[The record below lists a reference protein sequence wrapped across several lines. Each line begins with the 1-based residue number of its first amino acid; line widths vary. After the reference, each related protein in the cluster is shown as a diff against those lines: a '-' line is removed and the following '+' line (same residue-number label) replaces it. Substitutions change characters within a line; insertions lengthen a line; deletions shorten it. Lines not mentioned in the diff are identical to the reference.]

1 MRYSNSRRHLT
12 VLIILISVFVS
23 GCGEQVYDIPFD
35 KDTTKSA
42 FRFESQDVRECA
54 EPFAANLCIPGD
66 ESTSENEIDT
76 GPESYAAAMLF
87 DLKGKKT
94 MYCRSPYERLYPAS
108 MTKVLTAIIAMENCD
123 MDQVLTADESCV
135 LTENDVQK
143 IKLRAGD
150 KMTMD
155 QALHILLI
163 YSANDVANLIA
174 VNVAGSIDGFAIMM
188 NEKARELGATNS
200 HFMNPSGLQDE
211 NHYTT
216 PYDMY
221 LIFNKAISYGK
232 FIEIIGMSE
241 YSTVYHD
248 SSGGD
253 ISFTCEATNKYLN
266 GQYTPP
272 AAVTVIGG
280 KTGTT
285 AAAGSCLVLLSKD
298 ASDSSYISVVM
309 KADNRDVLYKKTNN
323 LLTLL
328 Q

>member
-1 MRYSNSRRHLT
+1 M
-12 VLIILISVFVS
+12 S
-23 GCGEQVYDIPFD
+23 GCGELEYDIPFD

-42 FRFESQDVRECA
+42 FRFESQDVRECV
-54 EPFAANLCIPGD
+54 EPFAANLCIPG
-66 ESTSENEIDT
+66 EVSTSENEIDT
-76 GPESYAAAMLF
+76 GPESYSAAMLF

-94 MYCRSPYERLYPAS
+94 PYCRNPYERLYPAS
-108 MTKVLTAIIAMENCD
+108 MTKVLTAIVAMDNCD
-123 MDQVLTADESCV
+123 MDQVLTANEDCV
-135 LTENDVQK
+135 LTANDVQK
-143 IKLRAGD
+143 IKLKAGD
-150 KMTMD
+150 TMTMD

-174 VNVAGSIDGFAIMM
+174 VNVGGSIEGFAEMM
-188 NEKARELGATNS
+188 NRKAVELGATNS
-200 HFMNPSGLQDE
+200 HFVNPSGLQDE
-211 NHYTT
+211 EHYTT

-232 FIEIIGMSE
+232 FIEIIGMSD

-248 SSGGD
+248 ASGQD
-253 ISFTCEATNKYLN
+253 IPYECLSTNRYMSGN
-266 GQYTPP
+266 YNPP

-298 ASDSSYISVVM
+298 ATDSSYISVVM
-309 KADNRDVLYKKTNN
+309 KADNTDVLYKKTNSLLN
-323 LLTLL
+323 LL

>member
-1 MRYSNSRRHLT
+1 MIT
-12 VLIILISVFVS
+12 FIIS
-23 GCGEQVYDIPFD
+23 GCGEKAYDIPFD
-35 KDTTKSA
+35 KDTSKSA

-54 EPFAANLCIPGD
+54 EPFAANLCIPGE

-76 GPESYAAAMLF
+76 GPESYAAAMLY

-94 MYCRSPYERLYPAS
+94 LYCRSPYERLYPAS
-108 MTKVLTAIIAMENCD
+108 MTKVLTALIALEKCD

-135 LTENDVQK
+135 LTANDVQK

-150 KMTMD
+150 TMTMD

-174 VNVAGSIDGFAIMM
+174 VNIAGSIDDFAVMM

-200 HFMNPSGLQDE
+200 HFVNPSGLQDE
-211 NHYTT
+211 DHYTT
-216 PYDMY
+216 PYDIY

-253 ISFTCEATNKYLN
+253 ISFECEATNRFVN
-266 GQYTPP
+266 GMYTPP
-272 AAVTVIGG
+272 ASVTVIGG

-285 AAAGSCLVLLSKD
+285 AAAGSCLVQLAKD
-298 ASDSSYISVVM
+298 SSDSSYISVVM
-309 KADNRDVLYKKTNN
+309 KADNADVLYKKTNN
-323 LLTLL
+323 LLSLL